1 MFLEEQVTE
10 KLLYGSGFSE
20 SYAVQISET
29 TAGNS
34 YRKLL
39 HPYPL
44 ARYNINLF
52 DLEDTI
58 RDSAVDL
65 YHRSGGIFGGF
76 RAKHHRDFSTNNY
89 IDAPTYNDQK
99 ALITTGLSYQI
110 IRWYGPESDSTSTR
124 RRVKKPVADS
134 VVVGIRDD
142 LLNPNQVIEISTDPD
157 PDVVRWTVDNTTGI
171 VTFAANENNTITS
184 ITKASSAVITLGA
197 AHGRVVGDSLHIS
210 NVSGMVEING
220 LRCTVTASDATTVT
234 VDIDSTLFTTYT
246 SGGETNTAPQTN
258 ETITAGCFFDLPV
271 RFDSEL
277 NVNFSNYQVE
287 STSLSLIEILN
298 P

>member
-1 MFLEEQVTE
+1 MFLEETITE

-20 SYAVQISET
+20 SYAVQITET

-39 HPYPL
+39 HPYPM
-44 ARYNINLF
+44 ARYDINLF
-52 DLEDTI
+52 DLEDVI

-65 YHRSGGIFGGF
+65 YHRAGGIFGGF
-76 RAKHHRDFSTNNY
+76 RVKHHRDFSTNNY
-89 IDAPTYNDQK
+89 TDAPTYNDQK
-99 ALITTGLSYQI
+99 ALITTGTSYQI
-110 IRWYGPESDSTSTR
+110 TRWYGPESDSASTR
-124 RRVKKPVADS
+124 RRVKKPVVDS

-171 VTFAANENNTITS
+171 VTFTANTQHTITN
-184 ITKASSAVITLGA
+184 ITQASSAVLTLGA
-197 AHGRVVGDSLHIS
+197 HDHVVDDSLHIS
-210 NVSGMVEING
+210 SVSGMTEING
-220 LRCTVTASDATTVT
+220 LRCTVTAADATTVT
-234 VDIDSTLFTTYT
+234 VDIDSALFTTYT

-258 ETITAGCFFDLPV
+258 ETVTAGCYFDLPM
-271 RFDSEL
+271 RFDAEL
-277 NVNFSNYQVE
+277 NVTLANYKVE
-287 STSLSLIEILN
+287 GTSLSLIEILN